1 MYIIV
6 IVVVSVHAYN
16 IGAVKYDW
24 KILWVVAKYVHTQ
37 NGDNLDCVIFLSVN
51 FIAGTWN
58 NLISKIFKFTIFR
71 ILAVEVQ
78 RVCCKHDCEDKTKS
92 HQVKSK
98 LRKGK
103 KRLRRHVQIIEITLR
118 RDLDLYVFL

>member
-1 MYIIV
+1 MNSV
-6 IVVVSVHAYN
+6 IE
-16 IGAVKYDW
+16 
-24 KILWVVAKYVHTQ
+24 HTQ
-37 NGDNLDCVIFLSVN
+37 NGDNLDWVVFLSVN
-51 FIAGTWN
+51 FIAGTLN
-58 NLISKIFKFTIFR
+58 NLISKIFKYTIFR

-103 KRLRRHVQIIEITLR
+103 SDKE
-118 RDLDLYVFL
+118 DMSK